1 MATEKER
8 KALDKQKRD
17 AAAAKVRAE
26 NDKIV
31 AKQKAKKGA
40 KLAKGKK
47 TLAGVSAAVGN
58 TAGKRAKEAADREIA
73 YNKSVTKVK
82 NINKKA
88 GRTTKNDPKTSA
100 ETTKSQ
106 LAGLPGMTLD
116 EKKVKPKV
124 DKTTEVEPK
133 VVKNARKTPKKR
145 NVKSV
150 SSIKSQ
156 GSTKSK
162 KELMALAK
170 KEKRSRTITGDIL
183 IGNRKSGKKTT
194 GAIKTAKEKQGRI
207 SNKDGDSYKQG
218 DKRST
223 YDAISKEELANMT
236 PQQRRIAKR
245 TNKRLDRKESRKN
258 ERAKNVAIRKG
269 MSPQQAKDFMQ
280 NRRNRLNQ
288 AMGEFGRAAATGGT
302 MDYSKL
308 DKRMYRKNP
317 QGSKGP
323 GTLQATSD
331 GKGGTYDATA
341 PYQGVGASRTGR
353 GLNRRTSYY
362 DKFTKVK
369 PLELDPTI
377 KSKNPQN
384 DTENKNKTAQATENT
399 LKGNQGND
407 KSTKLYGDMPPEQ
420 RPAASAYN
428 QERYGTDNPTAE
440 GKADNTFTYTPGNRQ
455 EALNAYNKRVKKAS
469 GTSPVMKLD
478 DRSSMQGNMMNAKGR
493 R

>member
-1 MATEKER
+1 MATEAER
-8 KALDKQKRD
+8 KAQKAANKQQDKDRLKAKNDALRAKNLAKANLVKENQKIAGKKFRKGIV
-17 AAAAKVRAE
+17 AAA
-26 NDKIV
+26 
-31 AKQKAKKGA
+31 
-40 KLAKGKK
+40 
-47 TLAGVSAAVGN
+47 GN
-58 TAGKRAKEAADREIA
+58 TAGKRAKDAL
-73 YNKSVTKVK
+73 NKQIRQNERTAVV
-82 NINKKA
+82 NNVNEKA
-88 GRTTKNDPKTSA
+88 GRTITNDPKTSA
-100 ETTKSQ
+100 EATKSIYAR
-106 LAGLPGMTLD
+106 LGMTLD

-124 DKTTEVEPK
+124 DETTEEEPK
-133 VVKNARKTPKKR
+133 VVKNGRKTPKNRKAIS
-145 NVKSV
+145 VKSSGV
-150 SSIKSQ
+150 K
-156 GSTKSK
+156 TSK
-162 KELMALAK
+162 K
-170 KEKRSRTITGDIL
+170 SRTITGDIL

-341 PYQGVGASRTGR
+341 PYQGVGASRKGR
-353 GLNRRTSYY
+353 GLARSTSYY
-362 DKFTKVK
+362 DTFTKVK
-369 PLELDPTI
+369 PLDLDPTI
-377 KSKNPQN
+377 KLKDPQN

-407 KSTKLYGDMPPEQ
+407 RSTKLYSDMPPEL

-428 QERYGTDNPTAE
+428 KEMYGTDNPTAE
-440 GKADNTFTYTPGNRQ
+440 GKADNTFTSTGNRQ
-455 EALNAYNKRVKKAS
+455 EDLDAYNKSLKKAS

-478 DRSSMQGNMMNAKGR
+478 DRISMQGNMMNAKGR

>member
-31 AKQKAKKGA
+31 AKQTAEKEAN
-40 KLAKGKK
+40 LAKGKK
-47 TLAGVSAAVGN
+47 TRAGISAAVGN
-58 TAGKRAKEAADREIA
+58 TAGKRAKKAANREIA
-73 YNKSVTKVK
+73 QNKRVAVVTNV
-82 NINKKA
+82 NEKA
-88 GRTTKNDPKTSA
+88 GRTV
-100 ETTKSQ
+100 TTDTGAAARLSNAR
-106 LAGLPGMTLD
+106 LGITLD

-124 DKTTEVEPK
+124 DETTEEKPK
-133 VVKNARKTPKKR
+133 VVKDGRKTPKNRKAI
-145 NVKSV
+145 
-150 SSIKSQ
+150 SIKSS
-156 GSTKSK
+156 GVKTSK
-162 KELMALAK
+162 K
-170 KEKRSRTITGDIL
+170 SRTITGGIL
-183 IGNRKSGKKTT
+183 TGNRKSGKKTT

-341 PYQGVGASRTGR
+341 PYQGVGASRKGR
-353 GLNRRTSYY
+353 GLARSTSYY
-362 DKFTKVK
+362 DKFAKVK

-377 KSKNPQN
+377 KLKDPQN

-469 GTSPVMKLD
+469 GTSPGLKLD